1 MEVEMS
7 SRFTSRLLLAGLL
20 CLLFISPSLA
30 QAAKAVTDPT
40 PQQALEI
47 LKAGNERFVAG
58 KPLRGHQDA
67 ARVQQAD
74 ASNQADHAFATLLSC
89 SDSRVPVEIIFD
101 TGIMDLF
108 VVRVAGNVVKT
119 DEAGSIEYGLAHVH
133 TPILVVLGHTK
144 CGAVSAVSSQ
154 AQGNNLVLE
163 RNIPPLL
170 APIFPAVR
178 TAMHEHPEAKGA
190 ALLPFAIEQ
199 NVWQSVSDLF
209 MMSPVTRELAA
220 GNKVLVKAAM
230 YDLATGKVNWLPQD
244 KVTALLQAAEK
255 DPKRVVK
262 AMAPLK

>member
-1 MEVEMS
+1 MS
-7 SRFTSRLLLAGLL
+7 LRVTSRLLLAGLL
-20 CLLFISPSLA
+20 CLLLLSPSLA
-30 QAAKAVTDPT
+30 QAAKAPT
-40 PQQALEI
+40 GKPSPQQALKMLQE
-47 LKAGNERFVAG
+47 GNARFVAG

-67 ARVQQAD
+67 ARVKLAD

-133 TPILVVLGHTK
+133 TPILVVLGHTR
-144 CGAVSAVSSQ
+144 CGAVTAVSSQ

-178 TAMHEHPEAKGA
+178 TAMHKHPEAKGA
-190 ALLPFAIEQ
+190 ALVPFAIEQ

-209 MMSPVTRELAA
+209 MMSPVTREMAA
-220 GNKVLVKAAM
+220 GNKVLVKAAI

-244 KVTALLQAAEK
+244 KVTALLRAAEK
-255 DPKRVVK
+255 NPKRVIK

>member
-1 MEVEMS
+1 MS
-7 SRFTSRLLLAGLL
+7 FRFAGKLVGVGLL
-20 CLLFISPSLA
+20 CLLFLSPSLA
-30 QAAKAVTDPT
+30 QAAKAAADPT
-40 PQQALEI
+40 PQQALEM
-47 LKAGNERFVAG
+47 LQAGNARFVAG
-58 KPLRGHQDA
+58 KPLRSHQDA
-67 ARVQQAD
+67 ARVQLAHV
-74 ASNQADHAFATLLSC
+74 SNQADHAYATLLSC
-89 SDSRVPVEIIFD
+89 SDSRVPVETIFD
-101 TGIMDLF
+101 AGIMNLF

-154 AQGNNLVLE
+154 VQGNNLVLE

-178 TAMHEHPEAKGA
+178 AAMHKHPEAKGA
-190 ALLPFAIEQ
+190 ALVPFAIEQ
-199 NVWQSVSDLF
+199 NVWQAVSDLF
-209 MMSPVTRELAA
+209 LMSPVTRELAA
-220 GNKVLVKAAM
+220 GNKVLVKAAI

-244 KVTALLQAAEK
+244 KVSALLQAAEK